1 MFLTAFYKFAFANSW
16 KTKGKFR
23 IRYQSMQHY
32 FIQSSSVNLELLHL
46 AIPYFNLF
54 VLLPH
59 LPPRS
64 LLLLLLLVQLHALD
78 ALPMYLDPVLG
89 QLVPHSERSATH
101 SAPMI
106 LLAGVGHHVVA

>member
-1 MFLTAFYKFAFANSW
+1 MFLTAFYKFA
-16 KTKGKFR
+16 GKFR
-23 IRYQSMQHY
+23 IRYQSMQHN

-46 AIPYFNLF
+46 AIAYFNLF

-64 LLLLLLLVQLHALD
+64 LLLLLLLLVQLHALD